1 MLLDASDAGL
11 AHDLGVNYAPKLANI
26 AIGDPAAVQTVTLGS
41 PTPQQNPFGPAVVN
55 FAGAPDFSPT
65 RIATPGPTGFPLAKF
80 QPGSVAGPGY
90 SPFIKIAGSDVVYN
104 APIVAVGN
112 GPFDVI
118 HHTNTE
124 DRVLGIHIAG
134 PSKPGQFAESWAD
147 LLFVKGFD
155 AGQPIVYLS
164 TDAGQPLTA
173 VLERSTY
180 VPALDNAAFNGGD
193 DFLGSARER
202 LFGFINGQTG
212 ANNPQAQGF
221 VHLVKDGFAS
231 QDACAGN
238 TALINALRNGG
249 DLLNVFGDFPT
260 LTDPRHADAYSPL
273 WDAQLGL
280 WTPKAVKRRAEHPPD
295 RRERR
300 VQPGRHPARPA
311 DRRQPGHRPARPLRL
326 GRGRHQLRGDR
337 LHRPGPH
344 RQPRPPRPQLPVPAT
359 LTTILHGKRRAP
371 GPPFPVAAQPAGI
384 PGRPSCLE
392 TRTGRGRR
400 ALRSRAP
407 AVPSTK
413 SPRGSEG
420 PLGLGPLNSA
430 AAAVAGLSVSPT
442 PEPISARPVKTQP
455 GSCAAVCRS
464 RRTPATRYKRD
475 GRKAWVRAAAESGTR
490 TPTMPPSCRSGKDV
504 SWQGVSVDQ
513 LPRRGGRAG
522 IGDHHADQ
530 DRARRAA
537 DADRAG
543 GSAGRGAARRRL

>member
-1 MLLDASDAGL
+1 MKFRLSRPRGKRARISVAAAAVAAIGVAVPVSVLSQGTSSAAAARPAASSAASGLGQSAGLLPRNKLTEESALQVDLSKETVRLPLYPGTAYGKKVWYVLLDASDAGL

-26 AIGDPAAVQTVTLGS
+26 AISDPAAVQTVTLGS
-41 PTPQQNPFGPAVVN
+41 PTPQQNPFGPAVVH

-104 APIVAVGN
+104 APIVATGD
-112 GPFDVI
+112 GPFDVT

-134 PSKPGQFAESWAD
+134 PSKPGQFAESWVD

-180 VPALDNAAFNGGD
+180 VPALNNASFNGGD

-212 ANNPQAQGF
+212 AGNPNAQGF

-231 QDACAGN
+231 QDASAGN
-238 TALINALRNGG
+238 TAMINALRNGG

-280 WTPKAVKRRAEHPPD
+280 WTPKAVSEGLNTRQIDENQVFNLAASRPDLLTGVDPATGQPAPYGSVGVDINCAVIGYTATAPTANLAPPAPNS
-295 RRERR
+295 
-300 VQPGRHPARPA
+300 QF
-311 DRRQPGHRPARPLRL
+311 
-326 GRGRHQLRGDR
+326 
-337 LHRPGPH
+337 
-344 RQPRPPRPQLPVPAT
+344 PPR
-359 LTTILHGKRRAP
+359 
-371 GPPFPVAAQPAGI
+371 
-384 PGRPSCLE
+384 
-392 TRTGRGRR
+392 
-400 ALRSRAP
+400 
-407 AVPSTK
+407 
-413 SPRGSEG
+413 
-420 PLGLGPLNSA
+420 
-430 AAAVAGLSVSPT
+430 
-442 PEPISARPVKTQP
+442 
-455 GSCAAVCRS
+455 
-464 RRTPATRYKRD
+464 
-475 GRKAWVRAAAESGTR
+475 
-490 TPTMPPSCRSGKDV
+490 
-504 SWQGVSVDQ
+504 
-513 LPRRGGRAG
+513 
-522 IGDHHADQ
+522 
-530 DRARRAA
+530 
-537 DADRAG
+537 
-543 GSAGRGAARRRL
+543 